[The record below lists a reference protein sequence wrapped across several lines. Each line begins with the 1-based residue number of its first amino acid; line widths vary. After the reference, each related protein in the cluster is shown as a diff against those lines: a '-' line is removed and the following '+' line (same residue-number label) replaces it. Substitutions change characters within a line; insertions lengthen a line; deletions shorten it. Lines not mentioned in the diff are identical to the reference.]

1 MKFERETHT
10 LVCGVTDM
18 QCRKVQCLVGKV
30 WHTNLEWRFLFR
42 KSIIMNPPRVYLKGW
57 WSKHMWL
64 FWTNGSQGL
73 YICQRLFGFGII
85 QWNGIGTES
94 MIFRSRK
101 MLLPHIWHK
110 DNIINTNLRHLWTGI
125 TLTLSMP
132 GKLNWPEWTSTHR
145 CTMQDGWRMDGKQF
159 FQCIP
164 IPQLTI
170 HMHSSHYQC
179 WEDTRLKNW

>member
-1 MKFERETHT
+1 MYEVWERDTYSH
-10 LVCGVTDM
+10 VWTDM

-64 FWTNGSQGL
+64 FWTNGSQG

-125 TLTLSMP
+125 TMTLSMP
-132 GKLNWPEWTSTHR
+132 GKLNWPEWTSTT
-145 CTMQDGWRMDGKQF
+145 CKMDGVPMGNNF
-159 FQCIP
+159 FNAFLSP
-164 IPQLTI
+164 
-170 HMHSSHYQC
+170 S
-179 WEDTRLKNW
+179 